1 VQVRAGRLPLQALRV
16 ETNGPDFVEDLVESV
31 SVFVRL
37 CEQLPLEFL
46 AVPGL
51 GVVEA
56 GRADAPCP
64 LTPVAGVVGDAMAVF
79 DPLDLVGEEM
89 GLVADDVN
97 RWRDPRALRQGR
109 G

>member
-1 VQVRAGRLPLQALRV
+1 MCGLDGEAGRGYSSRVSWYGPSRLLSNGAGLRRCRGERGRVVQVRADA
-16 ETNGPDFVEDLVESV
+16 T
-31 SVFVRL
+31 
-37 CEQLPLEFL
+37 
-46 AVPGL
+46 AVL
-51 GVVEA
+51 
-56 GRADAPCP
+56 
-64 LTPVAGVVGDAMAVF
+64 